1 MLVRPM
7 IGEWEPRGIETV
19 ATAEARHLVRMPVP
33 GLAGDL
39 HQDLGRAALAVTL
52 SGTLAGDEAR
62 DGFLESLREQFAAGE
77 PVDFVADILT
87 DSDLEQVLIRDFRLS
102 EVAGSADSFRYAI
115 TLVEYTEPPEPPG
128 LPGLDLG
135 LDVDL
140 GLDIDLG
147 LDLLDLPGL
156 LFDVPSF
163 DDMLSP
169 IGTAAESLKS
179 ALGGAGSL
187 LDPLNAIL
195 D

>member
-1 MLVRPM
+1 M

-62 DGFLESLREQFAAGE
+62 DGFLQDLREQFAAGE

-102 EVAGSADSFRYAI
+102 EVAGSADRFRYQI
-115 TLVEYTEPPEPPG
+115 TLVEYTEPPEP
-128 LPGLDLG
+128 PGLDLG

-147 LDLLDLPGL
+147 LDLFDLPGL

-169 IGTAAESLKS
+169 IGTAAEGLKA

-187 LDPLNAIL
+187 LDPLNAIV